1 MIQKK
6 ICMLGATGV
15 GKTSLIRRFVK
26 SIYSEKYHTT
36 IGVKIDK
43 KQLSVKGQEIM
54 LLLWDVQGE
63 DEEFKIRPSFLR
75 GASGYLLV
83 VDLTRPETLQTA
95 FSVKQMVETEF
106 APLPFI
112 LVLNKSD
119 LTEEIKISEA
129 DQTQIAIQNIA
140 ILTTSAK
147 NGDNV
152 DNAFGQ
158 LSEMMI

>member
-1 MIQKK
+1 
-6 ICMLGATGV
+6 MLGATGV

>member
-1 MIQKK
+1 
-6 ICMLGATGV
+6 
-15 GKTSLIRRFVK
+15 
-26 SIYSEKYHTT
+26 
-36 IGVKIDK
+36 
-43 KQLSVKGQEIM
+43 
-54 LLLWDVQGE
+54 
-63 DEEFKIRPSFLR
+63 
-75 GASGYLLV
+75 
-83 VDLTRPETLQTA
+83 
-95 FSVKQMVETEF
+95 MVETEF

-152 DNAFGQ
+152 DNAFRQ

>member
-1 MIQKK
+1 
-6 ICMLGATGV
+6 MLGATGV

-152 DNAFGQ
+152 DNAFRQ